1 MADTFKIEGFAELSK
16 ELDRL
21 PLKVQN
27 KILKKSVKAG
37 AVLMRD
43 RARALA
49 PKRTGATARA
59 IKFESTT
66 SRSRPGTISFAVG
79 VETGKVQA
87 LTAKTGKVSIRDKKG
102 NRKLRRATARERR
115 GEDPY
120 YWKFQEFGYRAT
132 GRSLHGKRKK
142 GLGRKGLA
150 KARARGIMVPGKHF
164 MRNAFNTTYTSALNL
179 VRNELA
185 RGINNY
191 ERGI

>member
-16 ELDRL
+16 ELEKL
-21 PLKVQN
+21 PIKIQK
-27 KILKKSVKAG
+27 KILRKSVKAG

-59 IKFESTT
+59 IKVESTT
-66 SRSRPGTISFAVG
+66 SRSRPGIISFAVG
-79 VETGKVQA
+79 VETGKVQR
-87 LTAKTGKVSIRDKKG
+87 LTASTGKVATKVKG
-102 NRKLRRATARERR
+102 KLKLRKASARERR

-150 KARARGIMVPGKHF
+150 KTRARGIKVPGKHF